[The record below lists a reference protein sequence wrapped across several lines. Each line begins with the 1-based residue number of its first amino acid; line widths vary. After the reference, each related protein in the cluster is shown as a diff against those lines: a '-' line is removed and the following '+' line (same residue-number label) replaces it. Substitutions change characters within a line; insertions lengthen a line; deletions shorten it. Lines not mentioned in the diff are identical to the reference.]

1 MGILV
6 YTIVLLAGAYLALKF
21 GNVYLAITWV
31 GICLAYAI
39 AARKLFWREA
49 FKLIFFAIFSAVI
62 MLGGGVI
69 FARTWG
75 VAFAFIWIVLCIF
88 LLIIFGKRILRF
100 FPTLLLAEQFQEV
113 VSEAL
118 KIYPRALKY
127 YQRVSEALKKER
139 ENISMEGSDEK
150 D

>member
-1 MGILV
+1 MLGLYILKDGNRDFPKMGILV

-118 KIYPRALKY
+118 K
-127 YQRVSEALKKER
+127 KER